1 MRILIL
7 TQYYPP
13 EVGAPQN
20 RLFDLAKRLT
30 KLGHVV
36 TILTALPNYPKGEIF
51 AGYRDHVIMEEYIE
65 GIRVI
70 HTWIY
75 TTKNNGFVQRLLN
88 YFSFVLSSLIGG
100 IWKIKQQ
107 DVVIVESPPL
117 FLGLSGF
124 IISKLKRAKLVFNVS
139 DLWPESAIAMGILNN
154 KILIDLSE
162 RLEAFLYRKSN
173 LITGQTQGIVKS
185 IQSRFPDKPV
195 SLVTN
200 GINVEAFKSIS
211 QSDQG
216 EGAKKEFGLA
226 GKIVVGYAGLH
237 GLAQCLET
245 VLQAA
250 QLLIE
255 YQDLFFAFFGD
266 GPQKENL
273 TDLANQAKLTNV
285 CFYPIQPAWR
295 MPDIIALFDIAII
308 PLRKLELFK
317 GALPSKMFEA
327 MAAAV
332 PVIVSIDGEAQVLV
346 EKAQA
351 GIYVEPENPEA
362 MAEDILQLYK
372 VPLYRK
378 TLGQNGRQYVIEHYN
393 RYQIALDFERLLLA
407 IHVETE

>member
-1 MRILIL
+1 MHILIL

-20 RLFDLAKRLT
+20 RLFDLSKRLA

-51 AGYRDHVIMEEYIE
+51 AEYRDHVMMEEYME

-70 HTWIY
+70 RTWIY
-75 TTKNNGFVQRLLN
+75 TTKNHGFVQRLLN

-124 IISKLKRAKLVFNVS
+124 VISKLKRAKFVFNVS
-139 DLWPESAIAMGILNN
+139 DLWPESAIAMGILKS
-154 KILIDLSE
+154 KILIAFSE
-162 RLEAFLYRKSN
+162 RLEAFLYRQSH
-173 LITGQTQGIVKS
+173 LVTGQTQGIVNS
-185 IQSRFPDKPV
+185 IQSRFPDKSV

-200 GINVEAFKSIS
+200 GINVEAFKAIS

-216 EGAKKEFGLA
+216 ERAKKEFGLA

-250 QLLIE
+250 QLLIG
-255 YQDLFFAFFGD
+255 YPDLFFVFFGD
-266 GPQKENL
+266 GPQKEKL
-273 TDLANQAKLTNV
+273 IALANQAELTNV

-295 MPDIIALFDIAII
+295 MPDIIAMFDIAII
-308 PLRKLELFK
+308 PLKKLELFK

-327 MAAAV
+327 MATAV
-332 PVIVSIDGEAQVLV
+332 PIIVSIDGEAQVLV

-351 GIYVEPENPEA
+351 GICVEPENPEA
-362 MAEDILQLYK
+362 MAEAILQLYK
-372 VPLYRK
+372 IPLCRK

-393 RYQIALDFERLLLA
+393 RHRIALDFERLLLA
-407 IHVETE
+407 IHRV